1 MYASEPPLDR
11 WVGVYLK
18 RHGELCLEKQ
28 VLSFGDMEVNRRKV
42 YSRQGQG
49 RWLQLSALQISSTS
63 LPPELG
69 SLSLSLA
76 FSLHG
81 LYIYLIERASF
92 LNSLPGEH
100 LAVRPGCPCPDRNIH
115 NSDVQEAGTSDVQK
129 AGTMPHLP
137 SDPCGHHHI
146 AVTQQS
152 VS

>member
-11 WVGVYLK
+11 WVGVFLK
-18 RHGELCLEKQ
+18 RHGELCLERQ

-49 RWLQLSALQISSTS
+49 KMAAALSSPDLIH
-63 LPPELG
+63 LPSPRAGILV
-69 SLSLSLA
+69 SLA

-81 LYIYLIERASF
+81 LYICLIERASF
-92 LNSLPGEH
+92 LNSFPGEH

-146 AVTQQS
+146 AVTQQY
-152 VS
+152 VN